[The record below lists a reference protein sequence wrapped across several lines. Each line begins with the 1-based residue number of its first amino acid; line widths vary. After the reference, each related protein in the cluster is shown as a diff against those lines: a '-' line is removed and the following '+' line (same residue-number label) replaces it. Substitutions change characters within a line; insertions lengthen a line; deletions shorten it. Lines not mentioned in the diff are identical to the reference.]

1 MRIYINI
8 FFTALLLLFLN
19 RGISQN
25 YQVPHFGAGDSIV
38 VELSERFG
46 LHYKHHVKAK
56 ETLYSLSKFFGTSV
70 EGIYDLNPYIRERE
84 ILEGELLII
93 PVDSRVI
100 QTSFE
105 EIDALDSKT
114 PIFYKVRPKD
124 NLFRVSRRLFDQST
138 LELMRRNRLQGFSLE
153 PGSLLHVGWIVSEL
167 DHSQRQLIQDS
178 IILAR
183 KNKLFGPEELLAYTL
198 HSTRGI
204 AIWDQ
209 SHPDQSSLYVLHS
222 SAKPNSIIELIYP
235 MLNRKVYAKVIGKI
249 PEKLYPRDVSAIISP
264 GVAQALGA
272 KDARF
277 LIEMRYYQ

>member
-8 FFTALLLLFLN
+8 FFIGLLLLLCRF
-19 RGISQN
+19 GIAQK
-25 YQVPHFGAGDSIV
+25 YEVPQFGGQDSIV

-56 ETLYSLSKFFGTSV
+56 QTLYSLSKFFGTSL
-70 EGIYDLNPYIRERE
+70 EAIYDLNPYIRERE
-84 ILEGELLII
+84 ILEGELIII

-100 QTSFE
+100 QTDPD
-105 EIDALDSKT
+105 EIDELDNKV
-114 PIFYKVRPKD
+114 PIFYRVRQKD
-124 NLFRVSRRLFDQST
+124 NLFRISRRLFDQST
-138 LELMRRNRLQGFSLE
+138 LELMRRNRLNGFSLE
-153 PGSLLHVGWIVSEL
+153 PHSLLHVGWIVSEL
-167 DHSQRQLIQDS
+167 DHSQRQLIRDS
-178 IILAR
+178 IVLAR
-183 KNKLFGPEELLAYTL
+183 KNMLFGPEEAMEYTL

-209 SHPDQSSLYVLHS
+209 KHPDQNSLYVLHS
-222 SAKPNSIIELIYP
+222 NAKPNSIIELIYP